1 MPTAHAEDQ
10 AKQGV
15 TRLGEHPAVI
25 VARSGVLVDPT
36 STFNL
41 HPALS
46 RGLQRPMEDQA
57 KQGVS
62 RLGEHPAVIVAR
74 RGVLVDPTSKFN
86 LHPALMAEP
95 SVKMPA
101 EQYQGSVGFVTGGVG
116 QDEAKMFEKEL
127 SKHPLAIELLEHA
140 GKRDEFTAHAMVK
153 IADQH
158 GHTVLEAKAD
168 GPFMLVDLPPGRYSI
183 QATLN
188 NTTLKKSGVM
198 VARDKKAR
206 VMFEFP
212 AHADA

>member
-1 MPTAHAEDQ
+1 MSATYRAIQPIATGRLRTADLPITPPARRILSLLVLALILRMPTAHAEDQ

-15 TRLGEHPAVI
+15 T
-25 VARSGVLVDPT
+25 
-36 STFNL
+36 
-41 HPALS
+41 
-46 RGLQRPMEDQA
+46 
-57 KQGVS
+57 

-86 LHPALMAEP
+86 LHPALMSEP

-101 EQYQGSVGFVTGGVG
+101 EQYQGSVRFVTGGVG

-140 GKRDEFTAHAMVK
+140 GKTDEFTAHAMVK

-198 VARDKKAR
+198 VAHDKKAR